1 MNNPILS
8 WGDTEETPIMAK
20 ARQSVNAL
28 DTTDAVNEMDEQARR
43 LEEQRQLRGI
53 GAINQP
59 TTDALLTQPN
69 DVNGSLSGSHTA
81 SPTIK
86 PVGINLV
93 VAGSAL
99 ERAAAAVAIYNT
111 QMEFG
116 ERVKAVDKRLINSK
130 TDLNQLIPFKYTWAW
145 SMYLQSTENHWM
157 PGEADGY
164 LLDEKQWST
173 FKTSEKKLV
182 YRLVVNYM
190 YSQYLY
196 RPEMLVNLYR
206 LSTNPE
212 VRQYELRQSFEE
224 QAFHHSIRHII
235 ETFDLHTDDIKTL
248 ALDESIFR
256 DRNIALKPFIAKM
269 GDMETSTALPEE
281 IGDFV
286 VSLTVLYGVMRTLYH
301 LVPLFQIWKLH
312 KTTGKMAG
320 VAQNIEWIL
329 RDMNRQWDF
338 GKRYITGI
346 LDENPGVLQ
355 TRHVEQIQQIMKIAQ
370 TANEDFL
377 STLTVDDTDYQEATY
392 CSKWFAN
399 NFLQSLGIPTQPLK
413 INPDY
418 DGFIDYFL
426 GLGDKDHGTAKVA
439 LGTSSNEGGSLDW
452 E

>member
-8 WGDTEETPIMAK
+8 WGDMEETPIMAK
-20 ARQSVNAL
+20 ARESVNNL
-28 DTTDAVNEMDEQARR
+28 DTSEALKEMDDQAR
-43 LEEQRQLRGI
+43 LLKEQRKMRAI
-53 GAINQP
+53 GAIDQA
-59 TTDALLTQPN
+59 TATALLTQTKT
-69 DVNGSLSGSHTA
+69 VNSSLSGAHS
-81 SPTIK
+81 SGVGLK
-86 PVGINLV
+86 PIGINTEI
-93 VAGSAL
+93 AGSAM
-99 ERAAAAVAIYNT
+99 ERAAAAVAVYNT

-164 LLDEKQWST
+164 LLDEKEWPT
-173 FKTSEKKLV
+173 RKVSEKKLI

-224 QAFHHSIRHII
+224 QAFHHSMRHII
-235 ETFDLHTDDIKTL
+235 ETFDLRTDDIKTL
-248 ALDESIFR
+248 AIDEQIFR
-256 DRNIALKPFIAKM
+256 DRNIGLKPYIAKI
-269 GDMETSTALPEE
+269 GDMGTSTDLPEE

-286 VSLTVLYGVMRTLYH
+286 VSLSVIYGVMRTMYH

-312 KTTGKMAG
+312 KNTQKFSG
-320 VAQNIEWIL
+320 VAENCEWIL

-338 GKRYITGI
+338 GKRYISGI
-346 LDENPGVLQ
+346 LDENPDVLQ
-355 TRHVEQIQQIMKIAQ
+355 ASHVEQIQQIMKIAQ
-370 TANEDFL
+370 TANEDLL
-377 STLTVDDTDYQEATY
+377 STLTVDDADYQEASY
-392 CSKWFAN
+392 CSQWFAN
-399 NFLQSLGIPTQPLK
+399 NFMQTLGVPTKPLR
-413 INPDY
+413 INPDF

-426 GLGDKDHGTAKVA
+426 GLGGTDHGTAKVA
-439 LGTSSNEGGSLDW
+439 LGTSSSEGGSLDW
-452 E
+452 D

>member
-1 MNNPILS
+1 MSNSILS
-8 WGDTEETPIMAK
+8 WGDLEETPLMTK
-20 ARQSVNAL
+20 ARESVNSI
-28 DTTDAVNEMDEQARR
+28 DTTDAVKELDEQARL
-43 LEEQRQLRGI
+43 LEEQRRYREI
-53 GAINQP
+53 GAVEQP
-59 TTDALLTQPN
+59 SMDALLNQPKI
-69 DVNGSLSGSHTA
+69 VNASFSGAHA
-81 SPTIK
+81 STPAIK
-86 PVGINLV
+86 PIGINLA
-93 VAGSAL
+93 VAGSAM
-99 ERAAAAVAIYNT
+99 ERAAAAVAVYNT

-116 ERVKAVDKRLINSK
+116 ERVKAIDKRLINSK

-145 SMYLQSTENHWM
+145 SMYLESTENHWM

-164 LLDEKQWST
+164 LRDEKQWPSL
-173 FKTSEKKLV
+173 KTSEKKLV

-235 ETFDLHTDDIKTL
+235 ETFDLRTDDIKTL

-269 GDMETSTALPEE
+269 GDMETSTASDGE

-286 VSLTVLYGVMRTLYH
+286 VSLSVLYGVMRTMYH

-312 KTTGKMAG
+312 KTTGKLNG
-320 VAQNIEWIL
+320 VATNAEWIL

-338 GKRYITGI
+338 GKRYISGI

-355 TRHVEQIQQIMKIAQ
+355 THHVEQIQKIMQIAQ
-370 TANEDFL
+370 TANEDFVY
-377 STLTVDDTDYQEATY
+377 TLTVDDADRQEATY

-399 NFLQSLGIPTQPLK
+399 NFMQSLGIPTDPLK

-426 GLGDKDHGTAKVA
+426 GLGNKDHGTAKVA
-439 LGTSSNEGGSLDW
+439 LGASSNEGGSLNWD
-452 E
+452 

>member
-28 DTTDAVNEMDEQARR
+28 DTTDAVNEMDEQARH

-53 GAINQP
+53 GAIDQP
-59 TTDALLTQPN
+59 TTDALLTQPKV
-69 DVNGSLSGSHTA
+69 VNGSLSGSHTA

-190 YSQYLY
+190 YSQ
-196 RPEMLVNLYR
+196 
-206 LSTNPE
+206 
-212 VRQYELRQSFEE
+212 
-224 QAFHHSIRHII
+224 
-235 ETFDLHTDDIKTL
+235 
-248 ALDESIFR
+248 
-256 DRNIALKPFIAKM
+256 
-269 GDMETSTALPEE
+269 
-281 IGDFV
+281 
-286 VSLTVLYGVMRTLYH
+286 
-301 LVPLFQIWKLH
+301 
-312 KTTGKMAG
+312 
-320 VAQNIEWIL
+320 
-329 RDMNRQWDF
+329 
-338 GKRYITGI
+338 
-346 LDENPGVLQ
+346 
-355 TRHVEQIQQIMKIAQ
+355 
-370 TANEDFL
+370 
-377 STLTVDDTDYQEATY
+377 
-392 CSKWFAN
+392 
-399 NFLQSLGIPTQPLK
+399 
-413 INPDY
+413 
-418 DGFIDYFL
+418 
-426 GLGDKDHGTAKVA
+426 
-439 LGTSSNEGGSLDW
+439 
-452 E
+452 